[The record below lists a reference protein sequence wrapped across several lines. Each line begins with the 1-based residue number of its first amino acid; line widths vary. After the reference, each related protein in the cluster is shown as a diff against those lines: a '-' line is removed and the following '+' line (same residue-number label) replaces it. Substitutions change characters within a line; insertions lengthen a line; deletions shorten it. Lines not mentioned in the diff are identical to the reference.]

1 MENYILQQD
10 IHVIYIEAGS
20 FPAGIKAAF
29 DKLMAITGT
38 AEKRQLFGISFP
50 EKNGQIIYRAAAAE
64 KFSGE
69 AAVLGCQSFTIE
81 KGTYSSVLIKDFMN
95 NIPAIAKAFTELLT
109 HPLLSSSGYCLEIY
123 EGENDVRCMVPLTI
137 NNTL

>member
-1 MENYILQQD
+1 MENYTLQQN
-10 IHVIYIEAGS
+10 ITVIYVQADS

-29 DKLMAITGT
+29 DKLIAVTGT
-38 AEKRQLFGISFP
+38 AENRQLFGISFP
-50 EKNGQIIYRAAAAE
+50 DKSGQVIYRAAAAE

-69 AAVLGCQSFTIE
+69 AATLGCESFTIE

-95 NIPAIAKAFTELLT
+95 NIPAITKAFSELLT
-109 HPLLSSSGYCLEIY
+109 HPSLSPSGYCLEIY
-123 EGENDVRCMVPLTI
+123 EGERDVRCMVPLII